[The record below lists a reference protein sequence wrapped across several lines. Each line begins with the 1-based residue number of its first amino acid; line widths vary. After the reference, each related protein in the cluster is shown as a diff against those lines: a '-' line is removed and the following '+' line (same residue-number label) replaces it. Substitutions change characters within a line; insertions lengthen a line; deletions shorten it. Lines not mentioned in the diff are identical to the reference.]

1 MNKNTVLPITLT
13 TEPFAS
19 EPAIATAINSSQTHS
34 HTDWLDSA
42 NLPCYLQVSI
52 SQQTLTVYQ
61 YGKLRQRYQVSTAK
75 NGIGSREGSGCTPL
89 GRHVIAQ
96 KIGADAAYNTV
107 FVGRVPTGEI
117 YSAAL
122 AQAYPQRDWILT
134 RIMWLAGCEEGVN
147 KGCNTEGVCDTFQRY
162 IYIHGTPDNEPMD
175 SPLSHGCV
183 RMRNADIIKL
193 FDMVA
198 EGSMVD
204 ILL

>member
-1 MNKNTVLPITLT
+1 MKENEVLSLSQASGTTISEVT
-13 TEPFAS
+13 TE
-19 EPAIATAINSSQTHS
+19 TALQSLHS
-34 HTDWLDSA
+34 HQPTEGVEGA
-42 NLPCYLQVSI
+42 TLPCYLQVSI

-198 EGSMVD
+198 EGSVVD